1 VVCVYKETRR
11 SWIHRSVGASSTAVG
26 WKRTRWY
33 LLEAAAFTLAASAI
47 ITAPVA
53 LGKQERALMKTNDWQ
68 KEGREGVH
76 SVRSYGN
83 H

>member
-1 VVCVYKETRR
+1 VSIKKQ
-11 SWIHRSVGASSTAVG
+11 GAVG
-26 WKRTRWY
+26 FTGEPERARRPSRWKRTRWH

-53 LGKQERALMKTNDWQ
+53 LGKQERALMKTNDW
-68 KEGREGVH
+68 KKGGREGVH
-76 SVRSYGN
+76 SVHSYGN